1 MIKTWYKY
9 MIKNTLDLLLA
20 LGRKRYFADNE
31 KRDLY
36 DIIEQVNRVLGE
48 LEKDIEKQAEK

>member
-1 MIKTWYKY
+1 
-9 MIKNTLDLLLA
+9 MIKNWYKIMLENTLDALLV
-20 LGRKRYFADNE
+20 LGRKRFFADNE

-48 LEKDIEKQAEK
+48 LEKDIEKEKNN